1 MFSPNRVALYKTFKF
16 FDSFAWNIFSIYDYH
31 DMSPVRDKNRAKGTR
46 AGLSARGL
54 IGSTPMWFVW
64 LLAVVLLVSAG
75 TAYRVLASR
84 LELLTSGITLPV
96 PLDAYPKRIR
106 QWVGEDVPIPV
117 NVQEAAGNDAFV
129 NRLYRSKSGKEW
141 ANVYIAYTA
150 HPRTMR
156 GHRPRICYVAGGWVH
171 DGTERAEF
179 TSSLGREL
187 PCLIHRF
194 HRPAPDHDE
203 TVVLNFYIVNGRIT
217 CDDRVFSGVGWRT
230 PNIEGDPA
238 RYVTQVQISSVLEN
252 STRAAAED
260 MAELIFDFFPDEDG
274 RVKAVEYFEPPGER
288 QEQTQIGAG
297 GNLSQ

>member
-1 MFSPNRVALYKTFKF
+1 
-16 FDSFAWNIFSIYDYH
+16 
-31 DMSPVRDKNRAKGTR
+31 
-46 AGLSARGL
+46 
-54 IGSTPMWFVW
+54 
-64 LLAVVLLVSAG
+64 
-75 TAYRVLASR
+75 
-84 LELLTSGITLPV
+84 
-96 PLDAYPKRIR
+96 
-106 QWVGEDVPIPV
+106 
-117 NVQEAAGNDAFV
+117 GNDAFV

-171 DGTERAEF
+171 DGTERSEF
-179 TSSLGREL
+179 TSSLGRKL

-194 HRPAPDHDE
+194 HRPAPDHEE
-203 TVVLNFYIVNGRIT
+203 TVVLNFYIVNGRLT

-230 PNIEGDPA
+230 PNIEGDLA

-274 RVKAVEYFEPPGER
+274 QVKAVEYYEPVKDL
-288 QEQTQIGAG
+288 QE
-297 GNLSQ
+297 